1 MFLDRLCLCEGHGG
15 AAMEFGPGPGEYSG
29 TLTLIKINENSG
41 FPDGSVVK
49 NQPAKQE
56 MQVISLGQ
64 DSTLEEEMATC
75 SSNSFLKNPM
85 DRGASRAIVHV
96 IAKSQTPLHSATEH
110 AVKIQHF

>member
-1 MFLDRLCLCEGHGG
+1 M
-15 AAMEFGPGPGEYSG
+15 
-29 TLTLIKINENSG
+29 
-41 FPDGSVVK
+41 VK

-64 DSTLEEEMATC
+64 DNTLEEEMATC